1 MKPVMKKRILI
12 AGLAVTLVI
21 VNANVAV
28 FAETKPM
35 ESKYMSVQEL
45 KSAIAEKEL
54 DGVLS
59 EAEQKSIFDN
69 ATEEAVNDFI
79 SVKMDEALDVLQEQN
94 PQLQKGEES
103 GWYHYDLGEGCTLE
117 VELEDKAEA
126 GQEKSLLMPMVTSGT
141 SSVWKEYGDRY
152 FTAKATVVCGRTNV
166 TFLLENHYTLSAGG
180 IEERYGKKA
189 INFTEL
195 VNYSMGNPRIL
206 KSSAKTVGSLV
217 EIVCAYSCGVDQGKM
232 NNYELSS
239 TVKYLTHDKVGKR
252 LQVQQAWNLTKK

>member
-1 MKPVMKKRILI
+1 MEPVMKKRILI

-69 ATEEAVNDFI
+69 ATEEA
-79 SVKMDEALDVLQEQN
+79 
-94 PQLQKGEES
+94 
-103 GWYHYDLGEGCTLE
+103 
-117 VELEDKAEA
+117 
-126 GQEKSLLMPMVTSGT
+126 GQEKSLIMPTATSGT

-152 FTAKATVVCGRTNV
+152 FTAKATVNYGSAAIV
-166 TFLLENHYTLSAGG
+166 LSLENHYTISSTG
-180 IEERYGKKA
+180 ITERYGKANRDLQSKVLIA
-189 INFTEL
+189 VGTPKIT
-195 VNYSMGNPRIL
+195 
-206 KSSAKTVGSLV
+206 KSSATAVGNSVSLN
-217 EIVCAYSCGVDQGKM
+217 CAYSCNAVGVAPAEYVL
-232 NNYELSS
+232 NTS
-239 TVKYLTHDKVGKR
+239 VKYLKLDKTAKKM
-252 LQVQQAWNLTKK
+252 QVQQAWNLTKK